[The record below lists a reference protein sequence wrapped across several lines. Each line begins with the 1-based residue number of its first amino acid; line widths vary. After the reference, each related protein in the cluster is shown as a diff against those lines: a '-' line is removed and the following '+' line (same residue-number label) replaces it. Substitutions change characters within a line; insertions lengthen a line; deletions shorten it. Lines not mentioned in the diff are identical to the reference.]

1 MLYNYTNGY
10 IILQLNHKYFISG
23 LCQTVWCPNSTWK
36 EKHGQR
42 LEPPWEKSKE
52 PLKVQQW

>member
-52 PLKVQQW
+52 PLKVQQ